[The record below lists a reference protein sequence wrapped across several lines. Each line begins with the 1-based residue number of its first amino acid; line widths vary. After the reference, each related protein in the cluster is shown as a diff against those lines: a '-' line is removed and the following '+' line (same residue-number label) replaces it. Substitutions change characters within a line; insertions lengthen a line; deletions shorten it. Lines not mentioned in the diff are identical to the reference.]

1 MIEVDIIK
9 RKRSGDTAVNGG
21 VQNGTTVVGGN
32 GEAQHAIN
40 ADEAAHAQR
49 ADEAAHASSAKELD
63 GGSSVWNTIRA
74 WIANANESLK
84 DVFLRK
90 DKDDETA
97 YTLTMGGSKVK
108 GNADFGDF
116 TQGILT
122 GTGGRVD
129 KKVMPSLRASVL
141 AHP

>member
-49 ADEAAHASSAKELD
+49 ADESAHASSAKELD

-90 DKDDETA
+90 DIFIESSQIYKC
-97 YTLTMGGSKVK
+97 
-108 GNADFGDF
+108 FF
-116 TQGILT
+116 TVFRMQKKNRLLVLVLNMILKLYII
-122 GTGGRVD
+122 V
-129 KKVMPSLRASVL
+129 
-141 AHP
+141 